1 MGCPVAIDT
10 NTFSLHATCSRS
22 AHQANDID
30 DSAAVQIYARFDV
43 QMGNFMVVNVNKSL
57 CNLLS
62 QRDHELCR
70 IVELHSSLG
79 CVHDFLD
86 VRLAVPA
93 PASQQVSAATLWH
106 KH

>member
-22 AHQANDID
+22 AHQANDTD
-30 DSAAVQIYARFDV
+30 DSAAAQIYARFDV

-62 QRDHELCR
+62 QLKHEL
-70 IVELHSSLG
+70 
-79 CVHDFLD
+79 
-86 VRLAVPA
+86 
-93 PASQQVSAATLWH
+93 
-106 KH
+106 